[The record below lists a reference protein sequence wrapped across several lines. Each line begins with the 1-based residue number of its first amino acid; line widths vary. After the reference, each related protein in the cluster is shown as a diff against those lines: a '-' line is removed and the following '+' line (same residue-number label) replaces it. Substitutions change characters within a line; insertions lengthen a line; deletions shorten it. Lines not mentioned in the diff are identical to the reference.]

1 MSRYTPNP
9 SNVTATFET
18 FPKGDYEFTMGKPKA
33 FQKTEKKGD
42 VETVVNFGV
51 RVPLTIN
58 EGQYKGKKTS
68 VALYFHN
75 DGSESASKRFQMAAF
90 GFKNNA
96 DAEREF
102 NLRAAELDWSFDQE
116 TGDVSDDWKQFEG
129 KQIVGV
135 LDVDKNKNTG
145 EPMQQFK
152 SWRPIGG

>member
-9 SNVTATFET
+9 SNVTATFEV

-33 FQKTEKKGD
+33 FEKKDKD
-42 VETVVNFGV
+42 VVVNFGV

-58 EGQYKGKKTS
+58 DGQYKGKKTS
-68 VALYFHN
+68 AAMYFHN
-75 DGSESASKRFQMAAF
+75 EGSESASKRFQMAAL
-90 GFKNNA
+90 GFKNNKE
-96 DAEREF
+96 AEEAF
-102 NLRAAELDWSFDQE
+102 NLKSAELDWSFDQE
-116 TGDVSDDWKQFEG
+116 TGDVSDIWKQFEG

-152 SWRPIGG
+152 SWRPVGS